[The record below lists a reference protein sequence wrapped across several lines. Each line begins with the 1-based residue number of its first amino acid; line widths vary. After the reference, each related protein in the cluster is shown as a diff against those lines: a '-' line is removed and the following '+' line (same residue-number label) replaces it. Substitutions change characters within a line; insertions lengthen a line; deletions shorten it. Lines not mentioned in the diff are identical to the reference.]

1 MGVFFSKP
9 SQNGVRPEQKR
20 DGHSFGID
28 TVPRQSRKRK
38 QPPSSENDAPSKRL
52 ALANGANV
60 EHSTTNNARGT
71 RKRKMALYVIYD
83 GANYAGWQRNKGVRT
98 VTDEVEEALHSVGL
112 ISATNVG
119 ELKKVSWMAAART
132 DKGVSAAGNVVSF
145 RGELPKDDSEAPA
158 AMALLTKKMN
168 EHLPP
173 QVRALRLSVATNSF
187 NARLHCDGRSY
198 EYLLNMS
205 CFAKN
210 ETNSVDDTEILKRL
224 DTILRR
230 YEGSHFFHN
239 YTVGKVHVIPPL
251 DTTRRYMRSVR
262 CDLVP
267 FILRTSEGVAESRW
281 ARIRIRGQSFMLHQI
296 RKMVSMA
303 VLIYIGKVPE
313 DAIERSFS
321 ETCLNNIPPAPSTG
335 LYLDYVDF
343 SNYNRRQKR
352 HLRPVT
358 HTDVEEVR
366 EKFKNEFIFPS
377 IARRNETREDMRKF
391 FAVVD
396 QYASSWTQ
404 MVENNGTRGVPTRGK
419 RVLVQ

>member
-1 MGVFFSKP
+1 
-9 SQNGVRPEQKR
+9 
-20 DGHSFGID
+20 
-28 TVPRQSRKRK
+28 
-38 QPPSSENDAPSKRL
+38 
-52 ALANGANV
+52 
-60 EHSTTNNARGT
+60 
-71 RKRKMALYVIYD
+71 MALYVIYD
-83 GANYAGWQRNKGVRT
+83 GAPYHGWQRNPGVRT

-112 ISATNVG
+112 ISATNMG

-145 RGELPKDDSEAPA
+145 RGELPKDDDAETPA

-173 QVRALRLSVATNSF
+173 HVRALRLSIATHSF

-198 EYLLNMS
+198 EYLLNMN
-205 CFAKN
+205 CL
-210 ETNSVDDTEILKRL
+210 TNDDVCEDDAEVLKRF

-239 YTVGKVHVIPPL
+239 YTVGKTHSIPPS

-262 CDLVP
+262 CDAVP
-267 FILRTSEGVAESRW
+267 FVFRTSEGVAESRW
-281 ARIRIRGQSFMLHQI
+281 ARVRIRGQSFMLHQI

-303 VLIYIGKVPE
+303 VLIHLGKVPE
-313 DAIERSFS
+313 DAIERSFAS
-321 ETCLNNIPPAPSTG
+321 TCLTNVPPAPSTG

-352 HLRPVT
+352 HSRPVT

-366 EKFKNEFIFPS
+366 EKFKNEVIFPS
-377 IARRNETREDMRKF
+377 IASREETREDMRKY
-391 FAVVD
+391 FAVVREH
-396 QYASSWTQ
+396 ASNWKQ
-404 MVENNGTRGVPTRGK
+404 MLENNGIRGVPTRNE
-419 RVLVQ
+419 RVLVQEKIG